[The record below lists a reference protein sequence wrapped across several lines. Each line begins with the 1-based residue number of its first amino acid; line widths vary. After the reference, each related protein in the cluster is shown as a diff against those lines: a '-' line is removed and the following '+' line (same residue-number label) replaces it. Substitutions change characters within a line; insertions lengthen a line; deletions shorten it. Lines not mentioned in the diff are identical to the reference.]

1 MMYMFENYSDIVSIQ
16 DLMQMLSIGK
26 NKAYDLIHSGIIKSF
41 RVGNHIRICKKSIIT
56 YIINQQDTTPDE
68 YSGMQVATS
77 ITM

>member
-1 MMYMFENYSDIVSIQ
+1 MFENYGDIVSIQ
-16 DLMQMLSIGK
+16 DLMQMLCIGK

-56 YIINQQDTTPDE
+56 YIMSQQGSAPDE
-68 YSGMQVATS
+68 YAGMQVATS